1 MIRVGKFKLFPHYE
15 EIPFDSISSFRYVEQ
30 YFSIFPMI
38 IGGGIGYYF
47 LTKPRADTLSF
58 VFGTIPAFTL
68 GFGLS
73 FLPKYSEKLTLS
85 DGGWAIYIE

>member
-1 MIRVGKFKLFPHYE
+1 MRFKVPQDVQREDTIIGPITFKQL
-15 EIPFDSISSFRYVEQ
+15 II
-30 YFSIFPMI
+30 MI